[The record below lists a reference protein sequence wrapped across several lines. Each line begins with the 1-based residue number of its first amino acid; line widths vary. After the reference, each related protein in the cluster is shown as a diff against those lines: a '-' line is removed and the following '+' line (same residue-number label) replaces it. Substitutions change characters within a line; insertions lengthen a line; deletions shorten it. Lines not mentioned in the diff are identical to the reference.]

1 MTEENRRI
9 KAITRFSYGSGNL
22 IGSGALAISGAWLLY
37 FYTTFCGLTVFQA
50 TVIFSI
56 ATYLDVIL
64 NPLMGFITDNFYQ
77 TKLGRRFG
85 RRRFFILIAIPCMI
99 IYPLLWV
106 NGMSFWYYLSTYIIF
121 EVVYTCLLYTSPSPR
136 DRG

>member
-64 NPLMGFITDNFYQ
+64 NPLMG
-77 TKLGRRFG
+77 
-85 RRRFFILIAIPCMI
+85 
-99 IYPLLWV
+99 V
-106 NGMSFWYYLSTYIIF
+106 YY
-121 EVVYTCLLYTSPSPR
+121 
-136 DRG
+136 G

>member
-56 ATYLDVIL
+56 ATLP
-64 NPLMGFITDNFYQ
+64 N
-77 TKLGRRFG
+77 
-85 RRRFFILIAIPCMI
+85 IALEP
-99 IYPLLWV
+99 V
-106 NGMSFWYYLSTYIIF
+106 K
-121 EVVYTCLLYTSPSPR
+121 
-136 DRG
+136 

>member
-56 ATYLDVIL
+56 ATYLDVGNGANL
-64 NPLMGFITDNFYQ
+64 
-77 TKLGRRFG
+77 
-85 RRRFFILIAIPCMI
+85 LI
-99 IYPLLWV
+99 
-106 NGMSFWYYLSTYIIF
+106 
-121 EVVYTCLLYTSPSPR
+121 
-136 DRG
+136 

>member
-1 MTEENRRI
+1 MWI
-9 KAITRFSYGSGNL
+9 DS
-22 IGSGALAISGAWLLY
+22 
-37 FYTTFCGLTVFQA
+37 FQA

-106 NGMSFWYYLSTYIIF
+106 NGMSFGIIF
-121 EVVYTCLLYTSPSPR
+121 LLISFLKWYIL
-136 DRG
+136 